1 MSQFGC
7 PRGHSITYAP
17 NGAGKSTRVAMT
29 GLFSFIASEPE
40 KAIFVSDPKDGEL
53 GAQAIPMLHAM
64 GRKVAL
70 IDDFGVRPE
79 LAAFRIDLNAFG
91 ASVSAYRR
99 DPSLLIYANEMISH
113 ALIEEPTEQDMRNFY
128 YRQSPRTLIEFSNS
142 AMLKR
147 STGLARPGAVAS
159 LVSDIGMLTSFAE
172 IETQE
177 GDRAL

>member
-1 MSQFGC
+1 MQ
-7 PRGHSITYAP
+7 
-17 NGAGKSTRVAMT
+17 
-29 GLFSFIASEPE
+29 
-40 KAIFVSDPKDGEL
+40 
-53 GAQAIPMLHAM
+53 
-64 GRKVAL
+64 
-70 IDDFGVRPE
+70 
-79 LAAFRIDLNAFG
+79 
-91 ASVSAYRR
+91 
-99 DPSLLIYANEMISH
+99 IYANDLISH
-113 ALIEEPTEQDMRNFY
+113 ALFVEPTEQDMRNFF